1 MEESNNASRI
11 DKIRMAHKMESQEK
25 LIKMLN
31 DSLKTIIDLDA
42 KAALTQQ
49 LDKVEAALKTKQR
62 CIIEQEKNMMQL
74 EINLRATEK
83 SKEEL

>member
-31 DSLKTIIDLDA
+31 DSLKTIIDA

>member
-31 DSLKTIIDLDA
+31 DSLKTIIDA

-62 CIIEQEKNMMQL
+62 CIIEQQKKMMQL